1 MDIINWIKRPKP
13 VYYLFQYDSYD
24 NNTYKILQESVISA
38 SRIESYCGLPENW
51 NNAECSIVAWTGDK
65 RSPSYSMHND
75 GNVEGID
82 KPESTDDAMMQ
93 LEKWIYQVE
102 EGIISEIEIHIVS
115 DDTRYTAYGRKQL

>member
-1 MDIINWIKRPKP
+1 
-13 VYYLFQYDSYD
+13 
-24 NNTYKILQESVISA
+24 
-38 SRIESYCGLPENW
+38 
-51 NNAECSIVAWTGDK
+51 
-65 RSPSYSMHND
+65 MHND

-115 DDTRYTAYGRKQL
+115 EDTRYTAYGRKQL